1 MDVINA
7 HITGNNSLIIDIDF
21 VVKDNARNRFIKYAQ
36 QLGVVRNKTYNS
48 DEERVNNEDIDS
60 EEDEAVIG
68 ALRQQVEAKT
78 HAIRALEAEKV
89 TQQEQIQAL
98 HTDIANL
105 SSDQERTLA
114 QLKKSLSL
122 LSNDDSQR
130 FAWLR
135 SEDDE

>member
-1 MDVINA
+1 MDAINA
-7 HITGNNSLIIDIDF
+7 QITANNALIIDIGF
-21 VVKDNARNRFIKYAQ
+21 VVKSNARNRFIKYAQ
-36 QLGVVRNKTYNS
+36 QLGAVKNKTYNS
-48 DEERVNNEDIDS
+48 KQKRMNNEDIDS

-105 SSDQERTLA
+105 SPDQERTLT
-114 QLKKSLSL
+114 
-122 LSNDDSQR
+122 
-130 FAWLR
+130 
-135 SEDDE
+135 